1 MDYNKLSTEELES
14 KLAELTEEF
23 EQYKAIWCETYEHML
38 NLGKQNDEIK
48 RILKKRNG
56 K

>member
-23 EQYKAIWCETYEHML
+23 EQYKAIWCETYNKML
-38 NLGKQNDEIK
+38 ELGKENDKIK
-48 RILKKRNG
+48 NIIKKRNG